1 VTIGSLFIK
10 ETYAPILLERK
21 AKMLRKRD
29 NDPHYKSKYASNLSS
44 KIVFQHAI
52 IRPLKLLFTS
62 PIVALISLH
71 MAITFALL
79 YLLVTTFT
87 YIFEGVYGFSTQ
99 SAGLTFLGIGVGNIV
114 GVATIGPAVDKIF
127 TYYVKKNNGVQ
138 KPEYRLPV
146 MVYTALF
153 LPIGLFWYGW
163 TAHFQVHYI
172 VPIIGTSFIGF
183 GMIAIMVC

>member
-1 VTIGSLFIK
+1 MQ
-10 ETYAPILLERK
+10 ETYSPTLLELK
-21 AKMLRKRD
+21 AKMLREKY
-29 NDPHYKSKYASNLSS
+29 NDPLYKSKYASNLSS
-44 KIVFQHAI
+44 RTVFEHAI
-52 IRPLKLLFTS
+52 IRPLKMLFMS
-62 PIVALISLH
+62 PIVALLSLH
-71 MAITFALL
+71 LAVTFALL

-99 SAGLTFLGIGVGNIV
+99 AAGLTFLGLGVGNVV
-114 GVATIGPAVDKIF
+114 GISIIGPGLDKIF
-127 TYYVKKNNGVQ
+127 AYYVKKNNGVQ
-138 KPEYRLPV
+138 KPEFRLPI

-183 GMIAIMVC
+183 GMIGIMVC